1 MKAISFAAPIPT
13 YLGTLIAGKINDAL
27 YVGPHACT
35 RLADVETP
43 ALPTDRW
50 VRVRTRM
57 GGICGS
63 DLNVVTLKASP
74 STSPFSSFPFVIG
87 HENVGEIVEVG
98 PAARGLSVGDRV
110 VANPLL
116 CCEPRGLEP
125 LCRACAEGQHS
136 RCERFT
142 DGPLAPGMLIGTTR
156 GLGGSWGEMF
166 VAHDTQ
172 IVRVAETV
180 SDEEAVLVEPFA
192 CSVHAV
198 RSAMPASGERT
209 VSDEEAVLVE
219 PFACSVHAVRS
230 AMPASGER
238 VLVIGAGSI
247 GLLTVAA
254 LKALAPESQVTAL
267 ARHAFQAEHATRL
280 GADRVVF
287 ARGDYLKP
295 LAEAAQTRL
304 LKPIIGKPVG
314 VGGFDRTF
322 ICIGGARATED
333 AMRVTRAG
341 GTLILLGNS
350 AKMDGVDWTPLWLK
364 ELIVRGSLCYGSH
377 RHASPARD
385 AFREAAELIATRRV
399 AVAPLL
405 THVYPL
411 ADYRDALATA
421 MDKKA
426 SGSIKVAF
434 KF

>member
-13 YLGTLIAGKINDAL
+13 YLATLLAGKVSDAF
-27 YVGPHACT
+27 YVGAHACT
-35 RLADVETP
+35 RFAEVDTP
-43 ALPTDRW
+43 ALPSDRW

-63 DLNVVTLKASP
+63 DLNVITLKASP

-87 HENVGEIVEVG
+87 HENVGEIVEIGRGVRD
-98 PAARGLSVGDRV
+98 ARVGDRV

-125 LCRACAEGQHS
+125 ACDACSAGHHS
-136 RCERFT
+136 RCARFT
-142 DGPLAPGMLIGTTR
+142 DGPIAPGMLIGTTR

-166 VAHDTQ
+166 VAHERQ
-172 IVRVAETV
+172 VVRVPESVT
-180 SDEEAVLVEPFA
+180 DEEAVLVEPFA

-198 RSAMPASGERT
+198 RSAMPASP
-209 VSDEEAVLVE
+209 D
-219 PFACSVHAVRS
+219 
-230 AMPASGER
+230 R

-247 GLLTVAA
+247 GLLTLAA
-254 LKALAPESQVTAL
+254 LKALTPACQVTVL
-267 ARHAFQAEHATRL
+267 ARHLFQAEHATRL
-280 GADRVVF
+280 GADGIVF
-287 ARGDYLKP
+287 ARGDYLVE
-295 LAEAAQTRL
+295 LADAAKARL

-322 ICIGGARATED
+322 ICIGGARATDD

-341 GTLILLGNS
+341 GTVVLLGNS
-350 AKMDGVDWTPLWLK
+350 ARMDGIDWTPLWLK
-364 ELIVRGSLCYGSH
+364 ELVVRGSLCYGEH
-377 RHASPARD
+377 RHASPASD
-385 AFREAAELIATRRV
+385 AFRDAADLIAMRRV
-399 AVAPLL
+399 ALAPLL

-411 ADYRDALATA
+411 SAYRTALATA

-434 KF
+434 RF

>member
-13 YLGTLIAGKINDAL
+13 YLATLLAGKVSDAL
-27 YVGPHACT
+27 YVGSHACT

-43 ALPTDRW
+43 ALPADRW

-63 DLNVVTLKASP
+63 DLNVITLKASP

-87 HENVGEIVEVG
+87 HENVGEVVEVG
-98 PAARGLSVGDRV
+98 RGVRDARVGDRV

-116 CCEPRGLEP
+116 CCEPRGLDP
-125 LCRACAEGQHS
+125 ACDACTAGHHS
-136 RCERFT
+136 RCARFT
-142 DGPLAPGMLIGTTR
+142 DGHIAPGMLIGTTR

-166 VAHDTQ
+166 VAHETQ
-172 IVRVAETV
+172 LVRVA
-180 SDEEAVLVEPFA
+180 DAV
-192 CSVHAV
+192 
-198 RSAMPASGERT
+198 T
-209 VSDEEAVLVE
+209 DQEAVLVE

-254 LKALAPESQVTAL
+254 LKVLAPECDVTVL
-267 ARHAFQAEHATRL
+267 ARHAFQSEHATRL
-280 GADRVVF
+280 GADGVVF
-287 ARGDYLKP
+287 ARGEYLGQ
-295 LAEAAQTRL
+295 LAEAGRARL
-304 LKPIIGKPVG
+304 LTPIIGKPVG

-322 ICIGGARATED
+322 ICIGGARATDD

-341 GTLILLGNS
+341 GTLVLLGNS
-350 AKMDGVDWTPLWLK
+350 AKMDGIDWTPLWLK
-364 ELIVRGSLCYGSH
+364 ELTVKGSLCYGEH
-377 RHASPARD
+377 RHASPTRD
-385 AFREAAELIATRRV
+385 AFREAAHLIAARRV
-399 AVAPLL
+399 ALAPLL

-411 ADYRDALATA
+411 ADYRAALSTA

-434 KF
+434 TF

>member
-13 YLGTLIAGKINDAL
+13 YLATLLAGKVSDAL

-35 RLADVETP
+35 RLGEVDPP
-43 ALPTDRW
+43 ALPSDRW

-63 DLNVVTLKASP
+63 DLNVITLKASP

-87 HENVGEIVEVG
+87 HENVGEIVEIGRGVRD
-98 PAARGLSVGDRV
+98 ARVGDRV

-125 LCRACAEGQHS
+125 ACDACSAGHHS
-136 RCERFT
+136 RCARFT
-142 DGPLAPGMLIGTTR
+142 DGAVAPGMLIGTTR

-166 VAHDTQ
+166 VAHEGQ
-172 IVRVAETV
+172 VVRVSESVT
-180 SDEEAVLVEPFA
+180 DEEAVLVEPFA

-198 RSAMPASGERT
+198 RSAMPTSP
-209 VSDEEAVLVE
+209 D
-219 PFACSVHAVRS
+219 
-230 AMPASGER
+230 R

-247 GLLTVAA
+247 GLLTIAA
-254 LKALAPESQVTAL
+254 LKALTPACHVTVL
-267 ARHAFQAEHATRL
+267 ARHVFQAEHATRL
-280 GADRVVF
+280 GADGIVF
-287 ARGDYLKP
+287 ARGEYLVE
-295 LAEAAQTRL
+295 LADAAKARL

-322 ICIGGARATED
+322 ICIGGARATDD

-341 GTLILLGNS
+341 GTLVLLGNS
-350 AKMDGVDWTPLWLK
+350 AKMDGIDWTPLWLK
-364 ELIVRGSLCYGSH
+364 ELVVRGSLCYGEH
-377 RHASPARD
+377 RHGSPASD
-385 AFREAAELIATRRV
+385 AFREAADLIARRRV
-399 AVAPLL
+399 ALAPLL

-411 ADYRDALATA
+411 DDYRTALATA
-421 MDKKA
+421 MDKQA

>member
-13 YLGTLIAGKINDAL
+13 YLATLLAGKVSDAL
-27 YVGPHACT
+27 YVGSHACT

-63 DLNVVTLKASP
+63 DLNVITLKASP

-98 PAARGLSVGDRV
+98 RGVRDARVGDRV

-125 LCRACAEGQHS
+125 ACDACRAGHHS
-136 RCERFT
+136 RCARFT
-142 DGPLAPGMLIGTTR
+142 DGPIAPGMLIGTTR

-166 VAHDTQ
+166 VAHETQ
-172 IVRVAETV
+172 LVRVADAVT
-180 SDEEAVLVEPFA
+180 DQEAVLVEPFA

-198 RSAMPASGERT
+198 RSAMP
-209 VSDEEAVLVE
+209 VSDERL
-219 PFACSVHAVRS
+219 
-230 AMPASGER
+230 
-238 VLVIGAGSI
+238 LVIGAGSI

-254 LKALAPESQVTAL
+254 LRALAPTCHLTVL
-267 ARHAFQAEHATRL
+267 ARHPFQSEHATRL
-280 GADRVVF
+280 GADRIVF
-287 ARGDYLKP
+287 ARGDYLRE
-295 LAEAAQTRL
+295 LADAGRARL

-314 VGGFDRTF
+314 VGGFDKTF
-322 ICIGGARATED
+322 ICTGGAQATDD

-341 GTLILLGNS
+341 GTLVLLGNS
-350 AKMDGVDWTPLWLK
+350 ANMDGIDWTPLWLK
-364 ELIVRGSLCYGSH
+364 ELTVRGSLCYAEH
-377 RHASPARD
+377 RHGSPARD
-385 AFREAAELIATRRV
+385 AFREAADLIAARRV
-399 AVAPLL
+399 ALAPLL
-405 THVYPL
+405 THVYTI
-411 ADYRDALATA
+411 ADYRAALSTA

-434 KF
+434 TF

>member
-13 YLGTLIAGKINDAL
+13 YLTTLLAGRVSDAL

-35 RLADVETP
+35 RLGEVDTP
-43 ALPTDRW
+43 ALPTERW

-98 PAARGLSVGDRV
+98 QGVRDARVGDRV

-125 LCRACAEGQHS
+125 ACDACTAGHHS
-136 RCERFT
+136 RCARFT
-142 DGPLAPGMLIGTTR
+142 DGALAPGMLIGTTR

-166 VAHDTQ
+166 VAHESQ
-172 IVRVAETV
+172 LVPVPETV
-180 SDEEAVLVEPFA
+180 ADEEAVLIEPFA

-198 RSAMPASGERT
+198 RAAMP
-209 VSDEEAVLVE
+209 EA
-219 PFACSVHAVRS
+219 
-230 AMPASGER
+230 GER

-254 LKALAPESQVTAL
+254 LKALAPASHVTVL
-267 ARHAFQAEHATRL
+267 ARHPFQADHARRL
-280 GADRVVF
+280 GAESVVF
-287 ARGDYLKP
+287 ARGSYLRE
-295 LAEAAQTRL
+295 LADAGHARL
-304 LKPIIGKPVG
+304 LKPILGKPVG
-314 VGGFDRTF
+314 VGGFGRTF
-322 ICIGGARATED
+322 ICIGGPRATDD

-341 GTLILLGNS
+341 GTLVLLGNS
-350 AKMDGVDWTPLWLK
+350 AKMDGIDWTPLWLK
-364 ELIVRGSLCYGSH
+364 ELTVRGSLCYGEH
-377 RHASPARD
+377 RHGSPGSN
-385 AFREAAELIATRRV
+385 AFREAADLIAARRV
-399 AVAPLL
+399 ALAPLL
-405 THVYPL
+405 THVYSL
-411 ADYRDALATA
+411 GDYRAALSTA
-421 MDKKA
+421 MDKQA

-434 KF
+434 RF

>member
-1 MKAISFAAPIPT
+1 VKAISFAAPIPT
-13 YLGTLIAGKINDAL
+13 YLTTLLAGKLSDAL

-35 RLADVETP
+35 RLTDVETP

-63 DLNVVTLKASP
+63 DLNVITLRASP

-98 PAARGLSVGDRV
+98 RGVRTARVGDRV

-125 LCRACAEGQHS
+125 ACEACSAGNHS
-136 RCERFT
+136 RCARFT
-142 DGPLAPGMLIGTTR
+142 DGSIAPGMLIGTTR

-166 VAHDTQ
+166 VAHETQ
-172 IVRVAETV
+172 LVTLPDGV
-180 SDEEAVLVEPFA
+180 SDEEGVLVEPFA

-198 RSAMPASGERT
+198 RSAAPA
-209 VSDEEAVLVE
+209 A
-219 PFACSVHAVRS
+219 
-230 AMPASGER
+230 GER

-254 LKALAPESQVTAL
+254 LEALAPAAHVTVL
-267 ARHAFQAEHATRL
+267 ARHSFQADHATRL
-280 GADRVVF
+280 GAERIVH
-287 ARGDYLKP
+287 ARGDYLGA
-295 LAEAAQTRL
+295 LADAGQARL
-304 LKPIIGKPVG
+304 LTPIIGKPVG

-322 ICIGGARATED
+322 ICIGGARATDD

-341 GTLILLGNS
+341 GTLVLLGNS
-350 AKMDGVDWTPLWLK
+350 AKMDGIDWTPLWLK
-364 ELIVRGSLCYGSH
+364 ELTVRGSLCYGEH
-377 RHASPARD
+377 RHTSPEKN
-385 AFREAAELIATRRV
+385 AFREAAALIAERRV
-399 AVAPLL
+399 SLAPLL
-405 THVYPL
+405 THVCPID
-411 ADYRDALATA
+411 DYRTALATA

>member
-13 YLGTLIAGKINDAL
+13 YLTTLLAGKVSDAL

-63 DLNVVTLKASP
+63 DLNVITLKASP

-87 HENVGEIVEVG
+87 HENVGDIIEVG
-98 PAARGLSVGDRV
+98 PGVRDARVGDRV

-125 LCRACAEGQHS
+125 ACDACTAGHHS
-136 RCERFT
+136 RCARFT
-142 DGPLAPGMLIGTTR
+142 DGALAPGMLIGTTR

-166 VAHDTQ
+166 VAHETQ
-172 IVRVAETV
+172 IVRVAESV

-198 RSAMPASGERT
+198 RSAMPG
-209 VSDEEAVLVE
+209 
-219 PFACSVHAVRS
+219 
-230 AMPASGER
+230 SGER

-254 LKALAPESQVTAL
+254 LEAVAPGCHLTVL
-267 ARHAFQAEHATRL
+267 ARHPFQAEHATRL
-280 GADRVVF
+280 GAERVVF
-287 ARGDYLKP
+287 AQGEYLES
-295 LAEAAQTRL
+295 LAEAGRTRL

-322 ICIGGARATED
+322 ICIGGARATDD

-341 GTLILLGNS
+341 GTLVLLGNS
-350 AKMDGVDWTPLWLK
+350 AKMDGIDWTPLWLK
-364 ELIVRGSLCYGSH
+364 ELTVRGSLCYGEH
-377 RHASPARD
+377 RHGSPASD
-385 AFREAAELIATRRV
+385 AFREAADLIAGRRV
-399 AVAPLL
+399 ALAPLL
-405 THVYPL
+405 THVYSL
-411 ADYRDALATA
+411 ADYRAALATA

-426 SGSIKVAF
+426 SRSIKVAF